1 MKKIRLNENDIERL
15 VKRIIKED
23 QLELDFGYHSEDE
36 MNEVWDSLNRLNNDE
51 IFDLMELTFNE
62 EKMSVE
68 SFVDNLPTYMGYEYD
83 YLVSV
88 LKQIQEEG
96 I

>member
-15 VKRIIKED
+15 VKRIIKEE
-23 QLELDFGYHSEDE
+23 QLELDFGDHSEEE
-36 MNEVWDSLNRLNNDE
+36 MNEVWGKLNRLNNDE
-51 IFDLMELTFNE
+51 IFDMMEMTFNE
-62 EKMSVE
+62 ESMSVE
-68 SFVDNLPTYMGYEYD
+68 NFVNNLPTYFNYEYD